1 MHLKN
6 QTRAFQRGSKDVL
19 NQDKSDTL
27 NKNIYHSSLAAY
39 GHLGNDLTR

>member
-19 NQDKSDTL
+19 NQDKSDAL
-27 NKNIYHSSLAAY
+27 NKNVYHSSFAAY
-39 GHLGNDLTR
+39 GQLGNDSTK